1 MSEWDKLVELDKLG
15 EWGKLCEWD
24 DLDAGASQVN
34 WLNQLNWVKGRAGTR
49 QLYNLG
55 KEKIKITRKKLD
67 QVNSANLLFES

>member
-24 DLDAGASQVN
+24 DLDAGAIQVN

-49 QLYNLG
+49 QLYNW
-55 KEKIKITRKKLD
+55 K
-67 QVNSANLLFES
+67 